1 MSTFWRLIDWLR
13 GGGADLFESHAES
26 TSTHEDLGCTINP
39 ASGLPMLGGFGCGG
53 GYCCG
58 GVDVAGNP
66 YGTDLHAGHDSSISA
81 DFMNDDWHSATGPS
95 SSWDD

>member
-1 MSTFWRLIDWLR
+1 MSIFWRLIDWLR
-13 GGGADLFESHAES
+13 WDGANLFENHAES
-26 TSTHEDLGCTINP
+26 TSTHEDLCCTINP
-39 ASGLPMLGGFGCGG
+39 ASGLPMLGGYG
-53 GYCCG
+53 CG

-66 YGTDLHAGHDSSISA
+66 YGTDLHAGHGPSMSA